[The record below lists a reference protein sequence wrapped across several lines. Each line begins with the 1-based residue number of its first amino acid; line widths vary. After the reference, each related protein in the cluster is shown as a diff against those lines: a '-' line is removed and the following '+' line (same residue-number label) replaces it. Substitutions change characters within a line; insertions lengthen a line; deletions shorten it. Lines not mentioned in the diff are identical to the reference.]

1 MKMNNKNN
9 NQKIKIINL
18 GKKNNKD
25 IENGKKQT
33 ANNNQKKVI
42 ESYYIKNNGI
52 QYIKKKLNF
61 ENYTT
66 FDKKNNISLFSFLSS
81 HTNHEDKIT
90 NNSLKTTKESNYNQ
104 INLKYSNV
112 NYKKKNFFYSKNV
125 GSTINYYNNNN
136 NSNNNHNHNKQISH
150 PNFELNK
157 ELDNFKNRIDGI
169 MRVIE
174 DFETNYINSSESK
187 RIKDELN
194 NITTNK
200 NYFNK
205 SQDTVSIKKSGE
217 LRTSQK
223 KVKNHQKSIYFRESN
238 KNIFNNEKNSN
249 KTMIIKNHKLN
260 LIDNHQNNK
269 FSSTKNIKN
278 ININNTSVI
287 SNRNDRNKK
296 KEINKNTNNIKNSY
310 NRRFNYSSM
319 LEVKTI
325 NKDKDKDKDKDKKVT
340 KERKKNN
347 EFKNNI
353 LRTKPKTYHYP
364 SKSNDLKNFETIYN
378 YKKTKYKTILNNN
391 IQISTYN
398 KTPKIYK
405 VNKKIN
411 KMVKQKSK
419 DHNNN
424 TNTNKKVFKKY

>member
-9 NQKIKIINL
+9 NQKLKIINL
-18 GKKNNKD
+18 GKKNIKD

-33 ANNNQKKVI
+33 VNHNQKKVI

-81 HTNHEDKIT
+81 QTNQDDKIT
-90 NNSLKTTKESNYNQ
+90 NNSLKTTKESYYNQ
-104 INLKYSNV
+104 INLKYSNA
-112 NYKKKNFFYSKNV
+112 NHKKKNFFYSKNI
-125 GSTINYYNNNN
+125 GSTMNYYHKNNN
-136 NSNNNHNHNKQISH
+136 NKQISH
-150 PNFELNK
+150 QNFELNK

-194 NITTNK
+194 DITTNK

-205 SQDTVSIKKSGE
+205 SQDTVSIKVSGD

-223 KVKNHQKSIYFRESN
+223 NTKTHQKSIYFRESN

-260 LIDNHQNNK
+260 LIDNHHNNK

-278 ININNTSVI
+278 ININNTSII

-296 KEINKNTNNIKNSY
+296 KEINKNNIIKNSY
-310 NRRFNYSSM
+310 NRRINYSSL

-325 NKDKDKDKDKDKKVT
+325 NKDKDKKVN

-347 EFKNNI
+347 ENKNNV

-364 SKSNDLKNFETIYN
+364 SKSNDLRNFETIYN

-391 IQISTYN
+391 IQISNFN

-424 TNTNKKVFKKY
+424 INTNTNKKILKKFYK

>member
-25 IENGKKQT
+25 VENGKKQT

-81 HTNHEDKIT
+81 QTNQEDKIT

-125 GSTINYYNNNN
+125 GSTMNYYHK
-136 NSNNNHNHNKQISH
+136 NSNNKQISH

-174 DFETNYINSSESK
+174 DFEINYINSSESK
-187 RIKDELN
+187 RIKNELN

-205 SQDTVSIKKSGE
+205 SQDIVSIKVSGDH
-217 LRTSQK
+217 LTSQK
-223 KVKNHQKSIYFRESN
+223 NAKTHQKSIYFRESN

-260 LIDNHQNNK
+260 LIDNHHNNK

-278 ININNTSVI
+278 ININNTSII
-287 SNRNDRNKK
+287 SNRNKK
-296 KEINKNTNNIKNSY
+296 KEINKNNIIKNSY
-310 NRRFNYSSM
+310 NRRINYSSL

-325 NKDKDKDKDKDKKVT
+325 NKDKDKKVI
-340 KERKKNN
+340 KERKKNIEN
-347 EFKNNI
+347 KNNI
-353 LRTKPKTYHYP
+353 LRTKPRTYHYP

-378 YKKTKYKTILNNN
+378 YKKNKYKTILNNN

-419 DHNNN
+419 DKNHA
-424 TNTNKKVFKKY
+424 NTNKKIFKKFYK

>member
-1 MKMNNKNN
+1 MWILVIKLLFLINFVKNKLMKMNNKNN
-9 NQKIKIINL
+9 NKKLKIVNL

-81 HTNHEDKIT
+81 QTNQEDKIT

-125 GSTINYYNNNN
+125 GSTMNYYNK
-136 NSNNNHNHNKQISH
+136 NSNNKQISH

-174 DFETNYINSSESK
+174 DFEINYINSSESK
-187 RIKDELN
+187 RIKNELN

-200 NYFNK
+200 KYFNK
-205 SQDTVSIKKSGE
+205 SQDTVNIKVSGD
-217 LRTSQK
+217 LQTSQK
-223 KVKNHQKSIYFRESN
+223 NEKNHQKSIYFRESN

-260 LIDNHQNNK
+260 LIDNHHNNKNK

-278 ININNTSVI
+278 ININNTSII
-287 SNRNDRNKK
+287 SNRNKK
-296 KEINKNTNNIKNSY
+296 KEINKNNIIKNSY
-310 NRRFNYSSM
+310 NRRINYSSL

-325 NKDKDKDKDKDKKVT
+325 NKDKDKK
-340 KERKKNN
+340 
-347 EFKNNI
+347 
-353 LRTKPKTYHYP
+353 
-364 SKSNDLKNFETIYN
+364 
-378 YKKTKYKTILNNN
+378 
-391 IQISTYN
+391 
-398 KTPKIYK
+398 
-405 VNKKIN
+405 
-411 KMVKQKSK
+411 
-419 DHNNN
+419 
-424 TNTNKKVFKKY
+424 

>member
-9 NQKIKIINL
+9 KNNNQKLKIVNL

-81 HTNHEDKIT
+81 QTNQEDKIT

-125 GSTINYYNNNN
+125 GSTMNYYNK
-136 NSNNNHNHNKQISH
+136 NSNNKQISH

-174 DFETNYINSSESK
+174 DFEINYINSSESK
-187 RIKDELN
+187 RIKNELN

-200 NYFNK
+200 KYFNK
-205 SQDTVSIKKSGE
+205 SQDTVNIKVSGD
-217 LRTSQK
+217 LQTSQK
-223 KVKNHQKSIYFRESN
+223 NAKTHQKSIYFRESN

-260 LIDNHQNNK
+260 LIDNHHNNKNK

-278 ININNTSVI
+278 ININNTSII
-287 SNRNDRNKK
+287 SNRNKK
-296 KEINKNTNNIKNSY
+296 KEINKNNIIKNSY
-310 NRRFNYSSM
+310 NRRINYSSL

-325 NKDKDKDKDKDKKVT
+325 NRDKDKKVI
-340 KERKKNN
+340 KERKKNIEN
-347 EFKNNI
+347 KNTI
-353 LRTKPKTYHYP
+353 LRAKPKTYHYP

-378 YKKTKYKTILNNN
+378 YKKNKYKTILNNN

-411 KMVKQKSK
+411 KMMKQKSK
-419 DHNNN
+419 DKNHA
-424 TNTNKKVFKKY
+424 NTNKKIFKKFYK

>member
-18 GKKNNKD
+18 GKKNNKEK
-25 IENGKKQT
+25 ENGKKQA
-33 ANNNQKKVI
+33 ANNNQKKEI

-81 HTNHEDKIT
+81 QTNHDDKIT

-125 GSTINYYNNNN
+125 GSTMNYYHKNNNN
-136 NSNNNHNHNKQISH
+136 NNKQIS
-150 PNFELNK
+150 NFELNK
-157 ELDNFKNRIDGI
+157 ELDNFKSRIDGI
-169 MRVIE
+169 MKVIE

-187 RIKDELN
+187 RIKEELN

-205 SQDTVSIKKSGE
+205 SHGTINIGGSRDF
-217 LRTSQK
+217 LTSHK
-223 KVKNHQKSIYFRESN
+223 NVKNHQKSIYFRESN
-238 KNIFNNEKNSN
+238 KNIFNNERNSN
-249 KTMIIKNHKLN
+249 KTMIIKSHKLN

-278 ININNTSVI
+278 VNINNTSII
-287 SNRNDRNKK
+287 SNRNDKNKK
-296 KEINKNTNNIKNSY
+296 KEINKNNNNIIKNSY
-310 NRRFNYSSM
+310 NRRINYSSL

-325 NKDKDKDKDKDKKVT
+325 NKDKDKKVN

-347 EFKNNI
+347 ENKNNV
-353 LRTKPKTYHYP
+353 LRTKPRTYHYP

-378 YKKTKYKTILNNN
+378 SKKNKYKTILNNN
-391 IQISTYN
+391 IQISTFN

-405 VNKKIN
+405 VKKKIN

-419 DHNNN
+419 ENN
-424 TNTNKKVFKKY
+424 TNTNKKIFKKCYK

>member
-325 NKDKDKDKDKDKKVT
+325 NKDKDKGKDKDKKVT

>member
-9 NQKIKIINL
+9 NQKLKIVNL

-52 QYIKKKLNF
+52 QFIKKKLNF

-81 HTNHEDKIT
+81 QTNQEDKIT
-90 NNSLKTTKESNYNQ
+90 NNSLKTTKESYYNQ

-125 GSTINYYNNNN
+125 GSTMNYYHK
-136 NSNNNHNHNKQISH
+136 NSNNKQTPH

-174 DFETNYINSSESK
+174 DFEINYINSSESK
-187 RIKDELN
+187 RIKNELN

-205 SQDTVSIKKSGE
+205 SQDTVNIKVSGD
-217 LRTSQK
+217 LQSSQK
-223 KVKNHQKSIYFRESN
+223 NAKTHQKSIYFRESN

-260 LIDNHQNNK
+260 LIDNHHNNKNK

-278 ININNTSVI
+278 ININNTSII
-287 SNRNDRNKK
+287 SNRNKK
-296 KEINKNTNNIKNSY
+296 KEINKNDIIKNSY
-310 NRRFNYSSM
+310 NRRINYSSL

-325 NKDKDKDKDKDKKVT
+325 NKDKDKKVI
-340 KERKKNN
+340 KERKKNFEN
-347 EFKNNI
+347 KNTI
-353 LRTKPKTYHYP
+353 LRAKPKTYHYP

-378 YKKTKYKTILNNN
+378 YKKNKYKTILNNN

-419 DHNNN
+419 DNN
-424 TNTNKKVFKKY
+424 TNTNKKILKKFYK

>member
-1 MKMNNKNN
+1 MNNKNN

-136 NSNNNHNHNKQISH
+136 NSNNNHNKLISH

>member
-9 NQKIKIINL
+9 NQKLKIINL
-18 GKKNNKD
+18 GKKNIKD

-33 ANNNQKKVI
+33 VNHNQKKVI

-81 HTNHEDKIT
+81 QTNQDDKIT
-90 NNSLKTTKESNYNQ
+90 NNSLKTTKESYYNQ
-104 INLKYSNV
+104 INLKYSNA
-112 NYKKKNFFYSKNV
+112 NHKKKNFFYSKNI
-125 GSTINYYNNNN
+125 GSTMNYYHKNNN
-136 NSNNNHNHNKQISH
+136 NKQISH
-150 PNFELNK
+150 QNFELNK

-194 NITTNK
+194 DITTNK

-205 SQDTVSIKKSGE
+205 SQDIVSIKVSGDH
-217 LRTSQK
+217 LTSQK
-223 KVKNHQKSIYFRESN
+223 NAKTHQKSIYFRESN

-260 LIDNHQNNK
+260 LIDNHHNNK

-278 ININNTSVI
+278 ININNTSII

-296 KEINKNTNNIKNSY
+296 KEINKNNIIKNSY
-310 NRRFNYSSM
+310 NRRINYSSL

-325 NKDKDKDKDKDKKVT
+325 NKDKDKKVN

-347 EFKNNI
+347 ENKNNV

-364 SKSNDLKNFETIYN
+364 SKSNDLRNFETIYN

-391 IQISTYN
+391 IQISNFN

-424 TNTNKKVFKKY
+424 INTNTNKKILKKFYK

>member
-136 NSNNNHNHNKQISH
+136 NSNHNHNHNKQISH

-157 ELDNFKNRIDGI
+157 ELDNFKNRIDSI

-205 SQDTVSIKKSGE
+205 SQDIVSIKKSGE

-249 KTMIIKNHKLN
+249 KTMIIKNHKMN

-296 KEINKNTNNIKNSY
+296 KEINKNNNIIKNSY

-325 NKDKDKDKDKDKKVT
+325 NKDKDKDKKVT

>member
-18 GKKNNKD
+18 GKKKSKD
-25 IENGKKQT
+25 VENGKKQT

-81 HTNHEDKIT
+81 YTNHDDKIT

-125 GSTINYYNNNN
+125 GSAMNYYHKNNN
-136 NSNNNHNHNKQISH
+136 NKQISH

-174 DFETNYINSSESK
+174 DFEINYINSSESK

-205 SQDTVSIKKSGE
+205 SQDAATSIKDSGGE
-217 LRTSQK
+217 ARTSQK
-223 KVKNHQKSIYFRESN
+223 NVKNHQKSIYFRESN

-296 KEINKNTNNIKNSY
+296 KEINKNNIIKNSY
-310 NRRFNYSSM
+310 NRRINYSSL

-325 NKDKDKDKDKDKKVT
+325 NKEKEKDKDKDKKIT

-347 EFKNNI
+347 DNKNNI
-353 LRTKPKTYHYP
+353 FRTKPKTYHYP

-419 DHNNN
+419 EYNY
-424 TNTNKKVFKKY
+424 TNTNKKIFKKFYK

>member
-136 NSNNNHNHNKQISH
+136 NSNHNHNHNKQISH

-325 NKDKDKDKDKDKKVT
+325 NKDKDKGKDKDKKVT

>member
-9 NQKIKIINL
+9 NQKLKIVNL

-52 QYIKKKLNF
+52 QFIKKKLNF

-81 HTNHEDKIT
+81 QTNQEDKIT
-90 NNSLKTTKESNYNQ
+90 NNSLKTTKESYYNQ

-125 GSTINYYNNNN
+125 GSTMNYYHK
-136 NSNNNHNHNKQISH
+136 NSNNKQISH

-174 DFETNYINSSESK
+174 DFEINYINSSESK
-187 RIKDELN
+187 RIKNELN

-205 SQDTVSIKKSGE
+205 SQDIVSIKVSGDH
-217 LRTSQK
+217 LTSQK
-223 KVKNHQKSIYFRESN
+223 NAKTHQKSIYFRESN
-238 KNIFNNEKNSN
+238 KNIFNHEKNSN

-260 LIDNHQNNK
+260 LIDNHHNNKNK

-278 ININNTSVI
+278 ININNTSII
-287 SNRNDRNKK
+287 SNRNKK
-296 KEINKNTNNIKNSY
+296 KEINKNNIIKNSY
-310 NRRFNYSSM
+310 NRRINYSSL

-325 NKDKDKDKDKDKKVT
+325 NKDKDKKVI
-340 KERKKNN
+340 KERKKNFEN
-347 EFKNNI
+347 KNTI
-353 LRTKPKTYHYP
+353 LRAKPKTYHYP

-378 YKKTKYKTILNNN
+378 YKKNKYKTILNNN

-419 DHNNN
+419 DKNHA
-424 TNTNKKVFKKY
+424 NTNKKIFKKFYK

>member
-1 MKMNNKNN
+1 MNNKNN
-9 NQKIKIINL
+9 NQKLKIVNL

-52 QYIKKKLNF
+52 QFIKKKLNF

-81 HTNHEDKIT
+81 QTNQEDKIT
-90 NNSLKTTKESNYNQ
+90 NNSLKTTKESYYNQ

-125 GSTINYYNNNN
+125 GSTMNYYHK
-136 NSNNNHNHNKQISH
+136 NSNNKQTPH

-174 DFETNYINSSESK
+174 DFEINYINSSESK
-187 RIKDELN
+187 RIKNELN

-205 SQDTVSIKKSGE
+205 SQDTVNIKVSGD
-217 LRTSQK
+217 LQSSQK
-223 KVKNHQKSIYFRESN
+223 NAKTHQKSIYFRESN

-260 LIDNHQNNK
+260 LIDNHHNNK

-278 ININNTSVI
+278 ININNTSII
-287 SNRNDRNKK
+287 SNRNKK
-296 KEINKNTNNIKNSY
+296 KEINKNNIIKNSY
-310 NRRFNYSSM
+310 NRRINYSSL

-325 NKDKDKDKDKDKKVT
+325 NKDKDKKVI
-340 KERKKNN
+340 KERKKNIEN
-347 EFKNNI
+347 KNNI
-353 LRTKPKTYHYP
+353 LRTKPRTYHYP

-378 YKKTKYKTILNNN
+378 YKKNKYKTILNNN

-419 DHNNN
+419 DNKH
-424 TNTNKKVFKKY
+424 TNTNKKIFKKFYK

>member
-25 IENGKKQT
+25 VENGKKQT

-81 HTNHEDKIT
+81 QTNHDDKIT

-125 GSTINYYNNNN
+125 GSNINYYHKNNN
-136 NSNNNHNHNKQISH
+136 NKQISH
-150 PNFELNK
+150 TNFELNK

-205 SQDTVSIKKSGE
+205 SQDTVSIKVNGDF
-217 LRTSQK
+217 LTSQK
-223 KVKNHQKSIYFRESN
+223 NTKTHQKCIYFRESN

-260 LIDNHQNNK
+260 LIDNQHNNK
-269 FSSTKNIKN
+269 FCSTKNIKN
-278 ININNTSVI
+278 ININNTSNI

-296 KEINKNTNNIKNSY
+296 KEINKNNIIKNSY
-310 NRRFNYSSM
+310 NRRINYSSL

-325 NKDKDKDKDKDKKVT
+325 NKDKDKKVT
-340 KERKKNN
+340 KERRKNN
-347 EFKNNI
+347 ETKNNI

-364 SKSNDLKNFETIYN
+364 SKSNELKNFETIYN
-378 YKKTKYKTILNNN
+378 YKKNKYKTILNNN

-411 KMVKQKSK
+411 KMLKQKSK
-419 DHNNN
+419 DNN
-424 TNTNKKVFKKY
+424 TNTNKKILKKFYK

>member
-9 NQKIKIINL
+9 NQKLKIINL

-136 NSNNNHNHNKQISH
+136 NSNNNHNKLISH

>member
-9 NQKIKIINL
+9 NQKLKIVNL

-81 HTNHEDKIT
+81 QTNQEDKIT

-125 GSTINYYNNNN
+125 GSTMNYYHK
-136 NSNNNHNHNKQISH
+136 NSNNKQISH

-174 DFETNYINSSESK
+174 DFEINYINSSESK
-187 RIKDELN
+187 RIKNELN

-205 SQDTVSIKKSGE
+205 SQDTVSIKVSGP
-217 LRTSQK
+217 LQSSQK
-223 KVKNHQKSIYFRESN
+223 NAKTHQKSIYFRESN
-238 KNIFNNEKNSN
+238 KNIFNHE
-249 KTMIIKNHKLN
+249 
-260 LIDNHQNNK
+260 
-269 FSSTKNIKN
+269 
-278 ININNTSVI
+278 
-287 SNRNDRNKK
+287 
-296 KEINKNTNNIKNSY
+296 
-310 NRRFNYSSM
+310 
-319 LEVKTI
+319 
-325 NKDKDKDKDKDKKVT
+325 
-340 KERKKNN
+340 
-347 EFKNNI
+347 
-353 LRTKPKTYHYP
+353 
-364 SKSNDLKNFETIYN
+364 
-378 YKKTKYKTILNNN
+378 
-391 IQISTYN
+391 
-398 KTPKIYK
+398 
-405 VNKKIN
+405 
-411 KMVKQKSK
+411 
-419 DHNNN
+419 
-424 TNTNKKVFKKY
+424 KKYFDRPFRLQT